1 MTAAEDRREELEA
14 FLWQHVAPAFQD
26 RRQGAA
32 IVAAVLDRADAIVK
46 TVRPPRAPRNPADPP
61 KPKQPPA
68 VHFPASRGRTQCR
81 HGDFSPSNWQVTT
94 DPQAVTC
101 GHCRKTDAWH
111 AAARPGDDP

>member
-14 FLWQHVAPAFQD
+14 FLWQHVAPAYQD

-32 IVAAVLDRADAIVK
+32 IVKAVLDRADACVK
-46 TVRPPRAPRNPADPP
+46 AVRPPRAPRNPADPP

-68 VHFPASRGRTQCR
+68 AHYAGRRPGISACR
-81 HGDFSPSNWQVTT
+81 PGDWSSSGWEITT

-101 GHCRKTDAWH
+101 GHSRKTPAWLK
-111 AAARPGDDP
+111 AGEAS